1 MLVNGK
7 NLTTI
12 WFDKSKDEV
21 KIIDQRLLPHD
32 LKILILSNLDEA
44 IYAIKEMQV
53 RGAPLIGVTAA
64 FGMYL
69 ASKNNS
75 EIENLIESG
84 KKLKATRPTAVNLA
98 WAVDKIITAVHAIDK
113 KNRTDTIL
121 ELANKIRQDDI
132 NACNNI
138 GENGL
143 KLIEDIYN
151 KKNQQLIF

>member
-1 MLVNGK
+1 MLVNDK

-12 WFDKSKDEV
+12 WYEHIEDVV
-21 KIIDQRLLPHD
+21 KIIDQRLIPFE
-32 LKILILSNLDEA
+32 LKIVELNTVDE
-44 IYAIKEMQV
+44 ICFAIKEMQV

-98 WAVDKIITAVHAIDK
+98 WAVDKIMDNIINIDK
-113 KNRTDTIL
+113 NNRPKKIL
-121 ELANKIRQDDI
+121 QIANKIRE
-132 NACNNI
+132 
-138 GENGL
+138 EN
-143 KLIEDIYN
+143 
-151 KKNQQLIF
+151 